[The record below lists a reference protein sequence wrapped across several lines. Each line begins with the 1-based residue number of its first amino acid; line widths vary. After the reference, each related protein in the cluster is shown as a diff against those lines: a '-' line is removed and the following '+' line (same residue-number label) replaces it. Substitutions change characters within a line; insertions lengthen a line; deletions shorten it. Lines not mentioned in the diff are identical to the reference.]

1 MFCLLLC
8 TRAPVVAY
16 WNCCTDNTRRMSYL
30 AHSIREHKTTSSRS
44 CPLAGAAAVAPG
56 HVATMDTATPA
67 LTEPTTPAAAPPTPT
82 IEPRGADGT
91 DVSEAVAIGASAIE
105 LDTPTAAEP
114 PLTEAAE
121 ATAPLTLDAR
131 EEETIL
137 PYDTPAGTS
146 GEPTPS
152 AVLQQ
157 AEMALAA
164 ANVAMDTSAAGVD
177 AATAAMAAAVSATDA
192 AATALEAATDATVA
206 AMSTGGDAGDVTPA
220 EAAPAVT
227 TADEGT
233 QAGGGGG
240 GDVTEEAP
248 VAPRSSPAEP
258 VSGEAA
264 GEGPT
269 GVFSAVKRM
278 VEEEVG
284 ETGSKLE
291 LQQQHEAAGLEP
303 AGPTDITV

>member
-1 MFCLLLC
+1 M
-8 TRAPVVAY
+8 
-16 WNCCTDNTRRMSYL
+16 
-30 AHSIREHKTTSSRS
+30 
-44 CPLAGAAAVAPG
+44 AAAAPG
-56 HVATMDTATPA
+56 HAATLDTATPA
-67 LTEPTTPAAAPPTPT
+67 LTEPTTAAAAPPTPA
-82 IEPRGADGT
+82 IEPRGADVA

-105 LDTPTAAEP
+105 LDTLTATEP
-114 PLTEAAE
+114 PQTEAAE

-131 EEETIL
+131 EKETLL
-137 PYDTPAGTS
+137 PYDTPAGAS
-146 GEPTPS
+146 GEPAPS

-157 AEMALAA
+157 TEMALAA

-206 AMSTGGDAGDVTPA
+206 AMSTSDGAGDV
-220 EAAPAVT
+220 APAVV
-227 TADEGT
+227 TAEEGT
-233 QAGGGGG
+233 QAGGCGSGGG

-258 VSGEAA
+258 VSGEPA

-284 ETGSKLE
+284 EAGSKLE
-291 LQQQHEAAGLEP
+291 QQQQHEAAGLEP
-303 AGPTDITV
+303 AGPTDVTV